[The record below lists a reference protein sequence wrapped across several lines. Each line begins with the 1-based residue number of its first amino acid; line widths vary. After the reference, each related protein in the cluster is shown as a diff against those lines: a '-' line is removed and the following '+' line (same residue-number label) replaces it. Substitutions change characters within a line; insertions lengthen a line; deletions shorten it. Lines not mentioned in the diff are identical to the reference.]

1 MTAPHHIGTRY
12 TSKVLALG
20 YTRDNGS
27 GCGSGT
33 WQRWG
38 LVPVDA
44 TGRPVLY
51 WRDGKPRHV
60 GPRVSGVSAPA
71 WLRRA
76 AAFVGRVG
84 PLRIHELSDVAT
96 WSRANARKT
105 GEYPIDRFEM
115 LESL

>member
-1 MTAPHHIGTRY
+1 MTAPLHTSTRY
-12 TSKVLALG
+12 TVKLLSLG

-38 LVPVDA
+38 LVPVHPD
-44 TGRPVLY
+44 GRAVLH
-51 WRDGKPRHV
+51 WRDGKPKHV
-60 GPRVSGVSAPA
+60 GPRPSGVKAPL
-71 WLRRA
+71 WLHRA
-76 AAFVGRVG
+76 AAFIGRVG
-84 PLRIHELSDVAT
+84 PLRIHELADIAT
-96 WSRANARKT
+96 WYQEHRV

>member
-1 MTAPHHIGTRY
+1 MTAPLNRA
-12 TSKVLALG
+12 SVFRAEARSLG

-44 TGRPVLY
+44 HGLSVLR
-51 WRDGKPRHV
+51 WRDGKARHV
-60 GPRVSGVSAPA
+60 GPRVSGATMPQ

-76 AAFVGRVG
+76 AEFIKRAG
-84 PLRIHELSDVAT
+84 PMRIHELSDVAT
-96 WSRANARKT
+96 WYQAHRV
-105 GEYPIDRFEM
+105 GEYPIERFAT
-115 LESL
+115 LDVG